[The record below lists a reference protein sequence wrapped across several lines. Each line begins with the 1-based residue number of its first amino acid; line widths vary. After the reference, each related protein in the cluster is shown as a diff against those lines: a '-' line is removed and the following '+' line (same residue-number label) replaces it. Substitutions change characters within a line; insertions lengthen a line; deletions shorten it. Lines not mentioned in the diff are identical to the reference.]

1 MSEIRPQ
8 YFSFKD
14 HAARVVAKEGDFI
27 RYIFPVY
34 KPEYD
39 HLMASGLYSRL
50 IEQQLLIPHEEEE
63 LAPSKKDV
71 YKIIQPE
78 QIDFISLPFEWCYA
92 QWRKVLLAYLDI
104 NLQAIQHGMILKDA
118 TPYNFYLKGGKAL
131 LFDTSSFSFFKEPD
145 YWNSYRQF
153 CEEMLGPFAL
163 MHYKGLRW
171 GRLTL
176 ASHQGLPLDF
186 ISHNLPAKSWLNLT
200 CLLHLHLHAK
210 AYHKPSKEKDPS
222 KGFTK
227 EKLIEVFKMIKSTI
241 ESWDNYYHYPAY
253 WEAYYE
259 KDIETPEYLVDK
271 ENTIKYILEDLKP
284 KRVLDLGANTGKF
297 SEIACEFADK
307 VIALEFDKDCVDFI
321 ENRITETQNEKLST
335 LLGDL
340 SQTSPDFGLMGKEHP
355 SIFNRAKSDLV
366 MALAL
371 VHHLALTKLIP
382 FELITDML
390 YEFSTQYV
398 LVEFIEK
405 TDRKVVQLQKNNPR
419 YYPTQEE
426 FETLIQQK
434 FSIIKQKT
442 LAKSVRT
449 LYLLKK

>member
-1 MSEIRPQ
+1 MSEISPQ

-14 HAARVVAKEGDFI
+14 RAARVVKKEGQYI

-34 KPEYD
+34 QPEYD
-39 HLMASGLYSRL
+39 HLMASGLYSNL
-50 IEQQLLIPHEEEE
+50 VEQQLLIPHEELETSE
-63 LAPSKKDV
+63 KDV
-71 YKIIQPE
+71 YKIIHPE

-92 QWRKVLLAYLDI
+92 QWRKALLTYLEI
-104 NLQAIQHGMILKDA
+104 NLQAIEHGMILKDA
-118 TPYNFYLKGGKAL
+118 TPYNFYFKGGEAI
-131 LFDTSSFSFFKEPD
+131 LFDTSSFTFFKEPD

-163 MHYKGLRW
+163 IHYKGLRW
-171 GRLTL
+171 GRLSL

-210 AYHKPSKEKDPS
+210 AYHKPSNGKDGS

-241 ESWDNYYHYPAY
+241 ENWEDYYRYPAY
-253 WEAYYE
+253 WEDYYDN
-259 KDIETPEYLVDK
+259 DIETPEYLADK
-271 ENTIKYILEDLKP
+271 ENTIKEILREIKP
-284 KRVLDLGANTGKF
+284 ARVLDQGANTGKF

-307 VIALEFDKDCVDFI
+307 VIALEFDKDCVDLI
-321 ENRITETQNEKLST
+321 ERKITETKNEKLFT

-340 SQTSPDFGLMGKEHP
+340 SQTSPDFGLLGKEHP
-355 SIFNRAKSDLV
+355 SIFKRAKSDLV

-382 FELITDML
+382 FELITDL
-390 YEFSTQYV
+390 LFEFSSKYV

-405 TDRKVVQLQKNNPR
+405 TDRKVIQLLHKNPR
-419 YYPTQEE
+419 YYPSKQE
-426 FETLIQQK
+426 FEKLIQQK
-434 FSIIKQKT
+434 FRIVKQKT
-442 LAKSVRT
+442 LAMSVRT
-449 LYLLKK
+449 LYLLEK

>member
-14 HAARVVAKEGDFI
+14 QAARVVKKEGLYI
-27 RYIFPVY
+27 RYIFPAY
-34 KPEYD
+34 QPEYD
-39 HLMASGLYSRL
+39 HLMASGLYSNL
-50 IEQQLLIPHEEEE
+50 IEQQLLIPHEELDTSE
-63 LAPSKKDV
+63 KDV
-71 YKIIQPE
+71 YKIICPE

-92 QWRKVLLAYLDI
+92 QWRKALLAYLEI
-104 NLQAIQHGMILKDA
+104 NLQAIEHGMILKDA
-118 TPYNFYLKGGKAL
+118 TPYNFYFKGGKVI
-131 LFDTSSFSFFKEPD
+131 LFDTSSFTFFKEPD

-163 MHYKGLRW
+163 IHYEGLRW

-176 ASHQGLPLDF
+176 ASQQGLPLDF

-210 AYHKPSKEKDPS
+210 AYHKPSKGKDGS

-241 ESWDNYYHYPAY
+241 ENWEDYCRYPAY
-253 WEAYYE
+253 WEDYYDN
-259 KDIETPEYLVDK
+259 DIETPEYLADK
-271 ENTIKYILEDLKP
+271 ENTIKEILKELKP
-284 KRVLDLGANTGKF
+284 ASVLDLGANTGKF

-307 VIALEFDKDCVDFI
+307 VIALEFDKDCVDLI
-321 ENRITETQNEKLST
+321 ERKITETKNEKLFT

-340 SQTSPDFGLMGKEHP
+340 SQTSPDFGLLGKEHL

-382 FELITDML
+382 FELITDL
-390 YEFSTQYV
+390 LFEFSSKYV

-405 TDRKVVQLQKNNPR
+405 TDRKVIQLLHKNPH
-419 YYPTQEE
+419 YYPSKQE
-426 FETLIQQK
+426 FEKLIQQK
-434 FSIIKQKT
+434 FRIVKQKT
-442 LAKSVRT
+442 LAMSVRT
-449 LYLLKK
+449 LYLLEK

>member
-1 MSEIRPQ
+1 MSEICPQ

-14 HAARVVAKEGDFI
+14 QAARVVKKEGQYV
-27 RYIFPVY
+27 RYIFPAY
-34 KPEYD
+34 QPEYD
-39 HLMASGLYSRL
+39 HLMASGLYSNL
-50 IEQQLLIPHEEEE
+50 VEQQLLIPHEELETSE
-63 LAPSKKDV
+63 KDLL
-71 YKIIQPE
+71 KIIHPE

-92 QWRKVLLAYLDI
+92 QWRKALLAYLDI
-104 NLQAIQHGMILKDA
+104 NLQAIEHGMILKDA
-118 TPYNFYLKGGKAL
+118 SPYNFYFKGGKAI
-131 LFDTSSFSFFKEPD
+131 LFDTSSFAFFKEPD

-163 MHYKGLRW
+163 LHYKGVRW

-210 AYHKPSKEKDPS
+210 AYHKPSKEKNTS

-241 ESWDNYYHYPAY
+241 ESWEDYYHYPAY
-253 WEAYYE
+253 WESYYDI
-259 KDIETPEYLVDK
+259 DIETPEYLADK
-271 ENTIKYILEDLKP
+271 EKTINYILEDLKP
-284 KRVLDLGANTGKF
+284 ERVLDLGANTGKF

-321 ENRITETQNEKLST
+321 ENKITETQNEKLST

-340 SQTSPDFGLMGKEHP
+340 SQTSPDFGLLGKEHP
-355 SIFNRAKSDLV
+355 SIFTRAKSDLV

-371 VHHLALTKLIP
+371 VHHLALSKMIP
-382 FELITDML
+382 FELIADML

-398 LVEFIEK
+398 LVEFIENS
-405 TDRKVVQLQKNNPR
+405 DRKVIQLQKNNPR
-419 YYPTQEE
+419 HYPTQEE
-426 FETLIQQK
+426 FEKLIQQK
-434 FSIIKQKT
+434 FRIVKQKT
-442 LAKSVRT
+442 LATSVRT
-449 LYLLKK
+449 LYLLEK